1 MACFS
6 ASDPSHQW
14 TRAGRVR
21 AAICS
26 TQAISPAWAVGAG
39 RNPGVVEM
47 DKDVS

>member
-1 MACFS
+1 MASFS
-6 ASDPSHQW
+6 ASEPSHQW
-14 TRAGRVR
+14 TLAGLVR

-39 RNPGVVEM
+39 RKPGVEGL